1 MSRLVQGDVGSGK
14 TILAFLAMCL
24 VADNGYQAALMAPT
38 EVLARQHYE
47 GFQKLMEEQNL
58 SFPTVLLTG
67 SDTAR
72 EKRLAYAKI
81 ASGEALVITE
91 RMH

>member
-1 MSRLVQGDVGSGK
+1 MD
-14 TILAFLAMCL
+14 
-24 VADNGYQAALMAPT
+24 YQAALMAPT

-81 ASGEALVITE
+81 ASGEALVIIGTHALNPGKGGVCKSCTGDH
-91 RMH
+91 R

>member
-1 MSRLVQGDVGSGK
+1 MTK
-14 TILAFLAMCL
+14 TMTLEEKVEQWFIDRNLHEANP
-24 VADNGYQAALMAPT
+24 VKQ
-38 EVLARQHYE
+38 
-47 GFQKLMEEQNL
+47 FQKLMEEQNL

-81 ASGEALVITE
+81 ASGEALVIIGTHA
-91 RMH
+91 RKLFIRK